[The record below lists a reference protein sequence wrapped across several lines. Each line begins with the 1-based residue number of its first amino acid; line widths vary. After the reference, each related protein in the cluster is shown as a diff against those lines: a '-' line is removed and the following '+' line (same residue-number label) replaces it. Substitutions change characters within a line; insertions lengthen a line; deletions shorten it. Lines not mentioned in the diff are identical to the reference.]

1 LWLWSGYVV
10 SRRRGK
16 GAAEEEEEEAIFKI
30 EALI

>member
-1 LWLWSGYVV
+1 V

-16 GAAEEEEEEAIFKI
+16 GAAEEEEEAIFKI